1 MDQYIYRAW
10 LLNIE
15 SKYFLN
21 LIFLEFCLL
30 DVLFL
35 CVDCTL
41 WQPYKRQ
48 RSRWVF
54 SVPDG
59 SVGRAAPQLYRA
71 DRGVPEAHEGAWVSG
86 AETGGV
92 AQREGA
98 SLVTHL
104 HLLHPPRLPEPAGHP
119 QALLQQRRRQGQ
131 PYLPPAWSYRV
142 LKTSLGRRFSITFLC
157 STLFLTHL

>member
-1 MDQYIYRAW
+1 MDIFRAR
-10 LLNIE
+10 LLSLE
-15 SKYFLN
+15 SKYLSN
-21 LIFLEFCLL
+21 LIVFEFCLL

-35 CVDCTL
+35 CVDCTV
-41 WQPYKRQ
+41 WRPHKRHG
-48 RSRWVF
+48 SRWVF
-54 SVPDG
+54 SVLDG

-71 DRGVPEAHEGAWVSG
+71 YRSVPEAHEGAWVSG
-86 AETGGV
+86 AKAGRV

-119 QALLQQRRRQGQ
+119 QALLQQRRCQGQ
-131 PYLPPAWSYRV
+131 PYLSPAWSYRV
-142 LKTSLGRRFSITFLC
+142 LKTHLGRRFSITILY